1 MHVCI
6 CSDET
11 ERDWRRRTS
20 RKKSEV
26 QGLRSGALQQGEV
39 SKELKREAVSQR
51 DDALEECRVVLI
63 GQVR

>member
-39 SKELKREAVSQR
+39 SEELKREAVSQR
-51 DDALEECRVVLI
+51 DALEECQVVLI